1 MPTRTPCRKSP
12 YFPSQTCLRRLRD
25 LRQAGIISADVS
37 LVDPFALGYG
47 MLAFLE
53 ISLNHQSDEHM
64 QEFELRM
71 GKEAEV
77 MQCYFVSGDYDYF
90 LVVHVIDMEA
100 YYQFVRRV
108 ISGSGNVRHFQSRF
122 PMKRAKFVTRV
133 AFDEKPA
140 TVEVRIAK
148 WTHSNSAPTVAWIQ
162 LSKKPRHGA
171 HGEKKDRCWR
181 QHRFAMVPAAVA
193 ARAIRCSRRFMPA
206 ADAAVSAAAAL
217 AAAFR

>member
-1 MPTRTPCRKSP
+1 MTKQHVLDKVDRKLLNLLQCDNQTPTRTLAEKVHI
-12 YFPSQTCLRRLRD
+12 SQPTCLRRIRD
-25 LRQAGIISADVS
+25 LREAGVINADVA

-53 ISLNHQSDEHM
+53 ISLINQSDEHM

-71 GKEAEV
+71 NKEVEV

-90 LVVHVIDMEA
+90 LVAHVIDMDA

-133 AFDEKPA
+133 AFDEKA
-140 TVEVRIAK
+140 TTIEVRAQK
-148 WTHSNSAPTVAWIQ
+148 
-162 LSKKPRHGA
+162 
-171 HGEKKDRCWR
+171 
-181 QHRFAMVPAAVA
+181 
-193 ARAIRCSRRFMPA
+193 
-206 ADAAVSAAAAL
+206 
-217 AAAFR
+217 